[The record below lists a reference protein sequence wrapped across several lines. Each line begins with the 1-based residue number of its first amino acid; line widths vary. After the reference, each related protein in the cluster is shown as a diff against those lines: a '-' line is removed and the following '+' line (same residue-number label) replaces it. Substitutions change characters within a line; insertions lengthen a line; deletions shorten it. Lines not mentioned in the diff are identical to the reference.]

1 MNNNNFKNKK
11 ITNMKYLIQL
21 LLVLLS
27 YNAISQSSLI
37 NGTPQQV
44 GLSKDGILRVDSF
57 LSSQTD
63 KKVIPGSIGM
73 IVRHGKIVY
82 KKAFG
87 KANLES
93 NEPMRTDHLFRMASM
108 TKIVT
113 AVAALKLYERGLF
126 TMETPLED
134 ILPEFKNM
142 QILVGYDDVTKKFIT
157 KPAKNKILMKHLF
170 THTSGVAYP
179 PFATLGREGYLNSN
193 VIAAFPK
200 ANSNTSLAAIIQD
213 VAKLP
218 LTHEPGE
225 SWTYGMN
232 LDILGRVIEVLDGR
246 SYPDFLRQ
254 EIFAPLKMKRT
265 FIGVPKEEWKNVTQV
280 YTKDAAGKLSIY
292 DNAVGKALLGFSTG
306 SSMDY
311 WKNTNTQIALGG
323 TDIVSCVDDYARFFQ
338 MLLNYGELDGA
349 QIIGKKT
356 VEMLEKPLFELE
368 SKDPV
373 AVGVTGSTKYRSGIS
388 VYVYPENQ
396 VKFEEISAGTY
407 FWLGYFG
414 TQFWIDRKEDMF
426 AIVMM
431 QIAPENTGHNV
442 KFRHFVW
449 GSIAK

>member
-1 MNNNNFKNKK
+1 
-11 ITNMKYLIQL
+11 MKYLIHL
-21 LLVLLS
+21 LLVICS
-27 YNAISQSSLI
+27 FNAIAQTSLPI
-37 NGTPQQV
+37 GNPLQA
-44 GLSKDGILRVDSF
+44 GLSKDGLARVDTF
-57 LSSQTD
+57 LNAETA
-63 KKVIPGSIGM
+63 KKTIPGTIGM
-73 IVRHGKIVY
+73 IVRHGKVVY

-87 KANLES
+87 KANLET
-93 NEPMRTDHLFRMASM
+93 NESMRTDHLFRMASM

-142 QILVGYDDVTKKFIT
+142 QILIGYDDATKKFIT

-179 PFATLGREGYLNSN
+179 PFATIGREGYINSN
-193 VIAAFPK
+193 VVSAFPK
-200 ANSNTSLAAIIQD
+200 AHSNKTLASIIQD

-218 LTHEPGE
+218 LAHEPGE

-246 SYPDFLRQ
+246 SYPNFIRQ
-254 EIFAPLKMKRT
+254 EIFAPLKMKRS
-265 FIGVPKEEWKNVTQV
+265 FIGVPKEEWKNMTQV
-280 YTKDAAGKLSIY
+280 YTRDNSGKLGVY
-292 DNAVGKALLGFSTG
+292 DDAVAKALLGFSSESG
-306 SSMDY
+306 MDY
-311 WKNTNTQIALGG
+311 WKDTNTQLALGG

-338 MLLNYGELDGA
+338 MLLNYGQLDGA

-373 AVGVTGSTKYRSGIS
+373 AFGVTGSTKFRSGIS

-396 VKFEEISAGTY
+396 VKFEEISEGTY

-431 QIAPENTGHNV
+431 QIAPEISGHNN

-449 GSIAK
+449 GSINK